1 MRSIGRHAHL
11 QRRPEA
17 EMIVLTIT
25 ITTITTATTIV
36 VITAVIT
43 AVITIIIIA
52 IIAHTSMH
60 RLRLRAKHWSGGEME
75 RGTESGGRG
84 RERMTVAA
92 NGRRTGAGEGTGL
105 LVWR

>member
-25 ITTITTATTIV
+25 ITTITTAIV
-36 VITAVIT
+36 IIIIV
-43 AVITIIIIA
+43 IIIIA

>member
-1 MRSIGRHAHL
+1 
-11 QRRPEA
+11 
-17 EMIVLTIT
+17 MIVLTIT
-25 ITTITTATTIV
+25 ITTITTAIV
-36 VITAVIT
+36 
-43 AVITIIIIA
+43 IIIIA

>member
-1 MRSIGRHAHL
+1 
-11 QRRPEA
+11 
-17 EMIVLTIT
+17 MIVLTTT
-25 ITTITTATTIV
+25 ITTITTAIV
-36 VITAVIT
+36 IIIIV
-43 AVITIIIIA
+43 IIIIA
-52 IIAHTSMH
+52 IIAHTSM
-60 RLRLRAKHWSGGEME
+60 RAKHWSGGEME